1 MFARAGTSGIIYD
14 FELHTVKSMQL
25 PGEFGVSGN
34 VVLRLIQNLNAA
46 SNFKVFFDNWF
57 SSVGLVECLKQ
68 KKIWTVGTIR
78 LNRLKGC
85 KLLTDQEQKKGR
97 GACDFK
103 VDLEHGVIRVKW
115 YDNKPVHLIS
125 SYSDVEPRGM

>member
-1 MFARAGTSGIIYD
+1 MKQYMKKKPHNWGFKVLARAGTSGIIYD

-85 KLLTDQEQKKGR
+85 KLLTDQEQKK
-97 GACDFK
+97 AEELVTSK
-103 VDLEHGVIRVKW
+103 LTWSME
-115 YDNKPVHLIS
+115 
-125 SYSDVEPRGM
+125 